1 MFEYMPYNIA
11 PWGSMLAVYFF
22 LIGTAAMTFVLSAA
36 PNMFGGSAVSLSS
49 AQKPGLVIALAI
61 IAVCGV
67 LLIDD
72 LGQPARFLN
81 VLIYFHASSPLSWGA
96 LFLLLFVGSIVLF
109 GWGLINN
116 SQGMLKPI
124 GIIGSIFALLMPL
137 YTGVDMM
144 ASQSREVWATPLIP
158 ILFVALSGTSGA
170 ALMAILVAIRPGE
183 DGATAVSLLR
193 KIILSSVG
201 ITLVLFLI
209 EIINLTYGSAEEQA
223 AWQAI
228 NNEMGGRFW
237 FMTLVIGILAP
248 LVLLISSKL
257 AKNPAIVAVAGI
269 AGVIGAYTF
278 RDVLLVAG
286 QLPQLYF

>member
-1 MFEYMPYNIA
+1 MFEYMPYNVA
-11 PWGSMLAVYFF
+11 PWGTELSVYFF
-22 LIGTAAMTFVLSAA
+22 LIGMAAMTFVLSAA
-36 PNMFGGSAVSLSS
+36 PNVFGGAAASLSPV
-49 AQKPGLVIALAI
+49 QKPGLIITLVI

-81 VLIYFHASSPLSWGA
+81 VLIYFHASSPLSWGS
-96 LFLLLFVGSIVLF
+96 LFLVLFVGSIVLF
-109 GWGLINN
+109 GWGLIGG
-116 SQGMLKPI
+116 SPDILKPV

-144 ASQSREVWATPLIP
+144 ANQAREVWATPFIP

-170 ALMAILVAIRPGE
+170 ALMAVLVLIRPE
-183 DGATAVSLLR
+183 KDGVAVSLLR
-193 KIILSSVG
+193 TIIMASVG

-209 EIINLTYGSAEEQA
+209 EVINLTYGSAEEQA

-228 NNEMGGRFW
+228 NTEMGGRFW
-237 FMTLVIGILAP
+237 FMTLVVGILAP
-248 LVLLISSKL
+248 LVLLVSSKI